1 MSVDKDILRKCKRL
15 ASDRLSAI
23 ELSQYRLD
31 EIDSRLSEY
40 AYELRNNPNGHNLY
54 ELLGL
59 LRFFRFLDTYQ
70 FRTGIVHA
78 FIVFYEFLKFAGKQ
92 GRQRYKLTPVQVF
105 QFANILGFYADDIR
119 RLIRDV
125 LIFVPRK
132 FSKTTEVAS
141 LAIWDMLFGDS
152 NAEAYTGA
160 NSYEQAQIC
169 FKEIKAI
176 MRNLDKGLKNF
187 KLNREKI
194 SFIERKKGTQR
205 SSFVRCVA
213 SNADKLD
220 GLNASTVIMDE
231 YSQAD
236 NADLYNVLTTSMGV
250 RTNPLTVVI
259 TTASDKNN
267 GPFAPMLDSY
277 KVLLLSE
284 FLKGDNA
291 PTSLDLFG
299 ADFIPLDNDR
309 VFAHIFEP
317 DVDDE
322 ESDPHTWAK
331 VQPHLGITVQPDYY
345 EIQYQKALMSAD
357 DMKAFRTKLLNIFVS
372 GNDSPWLTGAEMK
385 QHAKHID
392 INKTALRRPCMVAV
406 DLSVKDDFSA
416 VTYGVYYQDNF
427 NDIQGKSGFYFKTVY
442 YFPEGCLKDHPN
454 RRLYENWAE
463 QGYLKLCP
471 GNVISYEMIVDDI
484 LDNSKTLNI
493 LQIGYDPFKSGDF
506 VNLMSASGAKGAM
519 NAVKQ
524 TYGAFTSSVESWEY
538 GIRTNAIL
546 INNNPI
552 NYFCFDNAVLDE
564 DRLENK
570 KPIKRSKALKIDGV
584 ITDLMSLK
592 QFNEYVR

>member
-1 MSVDKDILRKCKRL
+1 MTIEKDTLRRCKRL
-15 ASDRLSAI
+15 AVERL
-23 ELSQYRLD
+23 EHLD
-31 EIDSRLSEY
+31 IDGYNLAEIDSRLNDY
-40 AYELRNNPNGHNLY
+40 AYELCDNPDGHNLY

-59 LRFFRFLDTYQ
+59 LRFFRCLDTYSYQ
-70 FRTGIVHA
+70 TGTVHA
-78 FIVFYEFLKFAGKQ
+78 FIVFYEYLKFAGKQ

-105 QFANILGFYADDIR
+105 QFANILGFYLDNLR
-119 RLIRDV
+119 RLVRDV

-152 NAEAYTGA
+152 NAESYTGA

-194 SFIERKKGTQR
+194 SFIERKKNTQR
-205 SSFVRCVA
+205 SSFIRCVA

-236 NADLYNVLTTSMGV
+236 TADLYNVLTTSMGV

-259 TTASDKNN
+259 TTASDKNT
-267 GPFAPMLDSY
+267 GPFSEMLESY
-277 KVLLLSE
+277 KILLLSE
-284 FLKGDNA
+284 LLRGDNA

-299 ADFIPLDNDR
+299 AEFVPMDNDR
-309 VFAHIFEP
+309 IFAHIFEP

-322 ESDPHTWAK
+322 ESDPRTWAK

-345 EIQYQKALMSAD
+345 EIQYQKALMSAA
-357 DMKAFRTKLLNIFVS
+357 DMKVFRTKLLNVFVS
-372 GNDSPWLTGAEMK
+372 GNDSPWLTGAEMRR
-385 QHAKHID
+385 HARHID
-392 INKTALRRPCMVAV
+392 LSEIGRRRPCMVAV

-416 VTYGVYYQDNF
+416 VTYGVYYDGDF
-427 NDIQGKSGFYFKTVY
+427 GGDADKRGFHYHTDY
-442 YFPEGCLKDHPN
+442 YFPEDCLKDHPN

-463 QGYLKLCP
+463 RGYLRLCK
-471 GNVISYEMIVDDI
+471 GDVINYNQIVADV
-484 LDNSKTLNI
+484 LERNKYLTI
-493 LQIGYDPFKSGDF
+493 LQIGYDPYKSTNF
-506 VNLMSASGAKGAM
+506 VNIMSSSGAKGVM
-519 NAVKQ
+519 IPVKQ
-524 TYGAFTSSVESWEY
+524 TYGAFTASVESWEY
-538 GIRTNAIL
+538 GVRTNAIT
-546 INNNPI
+546 INANPI
-552 NYFCFDNAVLDE
+552 NYFCYDNAVLDE

-570 KPIKRSKALKIDGV
+570 KPIKKSQNLKIDGV
-584 ITDLMSLK
+584 ITGLMALK
-592 QFNEYVR
+592 EFNEYIR